1 MNNPNNGESGT
12 ARSGIGNVG
21 TGNTP
26 PIWHE
31 FEAVSVILR
40 SFMHAPGEA
49 VEHNHASAEL
59 ILNMGTTSGA
69 IVWRDADGVE
79 QTAELHA
86 EDCCLIP
93 AGVSHLVSG
102 LRVRGVVS
110 LLVGGVLLAEMA
122 RRNVTAV
129 VIENL
134 RQLTAHD
141 TMAGELMAD
150 LGRVI
155 LRQPQAL
162 WVNTLGF
169 ALALKLLH
177 SLMYRENGYVGG
189 MPPFSP
195 SEKTRVLGYLREHLA
210 ERMTVSELARKLGL
224 SRAHFTRRFHATF
237 GTPPLRYWIRMRVD
251 QALELLRS
259 GEYRV
264 SEAALAVGFCD
275 QSHLDRHCRNFYG
288 RAPSVMLRD

>member
-12 ARSGIGNVG
+12 AGSGIGKGG

-31 FEAVSVILR
+31 LEAVPVILR
-40 SFMHAPGEA
+40 SFMHSPGEA
-49 VEHNHASAEL
+49 VEHNHDSAEL
-59 ILNMGTTSGA
+59 ILNMGTTSGS
-69 IVWRDADGVE
+69 VFWRDADGVE

-93 AGVSHLVSG
+93 AGVTHLVNG

-122 RRNVTAV
+122 RRNLAAV
-129 VIENL
+129 IVENL

-141 TMAGELMAD
+141 AMAGGLVSEFS
-150 LGRVI
+150 RVI
-155 LRQPQAL
+155 LRQPQVL
-162 WVNTLGF
+162 LVNTLGF

-177 SLMYRENGYVGG
+177 SLLYREIKYDGEIA
-189 MPPFSP
+189 PFSP
-195 SEKTRVLGYLREHLA
+195 SEKKRVLEYLREHLA
-210 ERMTVSELARKLGL
+210 ERVTVSGLARKLSL
-224 SRAHFTRRFHATF
+224 SRAHFTRRFHVTF
-237 GTPPLRYWIRMRVD
+237 GTPPRRYLLRMRVD
-251 QALELLRS
+251 RALELLRS
-259 GEYRV
+259 GDYRV

-275 QSHLDRHCRNFYG
+275 QSHLDRHCRKFYG